1 MLVNDRKSTSRSAME
16 SAGLEKSTPLLVLS
30 MNHDVEDKGKN
41 IQNLLKLVEEASEL
55 PPIPDKYLTYDP
67 EDVAFVGW

>member
-1 MLVNDRKSTSRSAME
+1 ME

-55 PPIPDKYLTYDP
+55 PPIPEKYLTYDP